1 MTRVLVTG
9 AEGFV
14 GGRLV
19 PRLLERGAD
28 VIACHGPEAAP
39 GPDETAGTRTTMAA
53 SEASA
58 SAPDRCERVE
68 LDICDRDAVE
78 RVLRDHAPDAVV
90 HLAGLSD
97 VGASWQ
103 RIADYYRVNVEGSEF
118 VAGATRAVSHSCRLI
133 VASSAEIYGRAP
145 ENELPVGEERPPRP
159 RSPYAMT
166 KAAVERLTL
175 GQGAIVTR
183 SFNLIG
189 PGQSPQFALPSFAA
203 QLAEIDAGRREPV
216 LRVGNLTSRRDF
228 VHVDDGVDA
237 YALLVERGEPGRA
250 YNIARGE
257 AIELAAALRRLIEI
271 SGVET
276 AIREDPER
284 LRPADVPVL
293 CGDANRLRTLGW
305 KPRRNF
311 DQALEAIWEDA
322 RDHSLAT
329 P

>member
-14 GGRLV
+14 GARLV
-19 PRLLERGAD
+19 PRLLERGAT
-28 VIACHGPEAAP
+28 VIACYGPGMAP
-39 GPDETAGTRTTMAA
+39 A
-53 SEASA
+53 ST
-58 SAPDRCERVE
+58 PTHDRCDWVE
-68 LDICDRDAVE
+68 LDICDRGAVE
-78 RVLRDHAPDAVV
+78 RVFEEQAPDAVV

-103 RIADYYRVNVEGSEF
+103 RIDDYYRVNVEGSEF
-118 VAGATRAVSHSCRLI
+118 VAAAARASCDSCRLI
-133 VASSAEIYGRAP
+133 VASSAEVYGRAP
-145 ENELPVGEERPPRP
+145 ESELPVGEERPLRP
-159 RSPYAMT
+159 RSPYALT

-175 GQGAIVTR
+175 GQGAIAVR

-203 QLAEIDAGRREPV
+203 QLAEIEAGRKEPV

-228 VHVDDGVDA
+228 VHVADGAEA
-237 YALLVERGEPGRA
+237 YAILVERGEPGCA

-276 AIREDPER
+276 EIREDPDR

-293 CGDANRLRTLGW
+293 CGDASRLRALGW
-305 KPRRNF
+305 NPRRSF
-311 DQALEAIWEDA
+311 DQALEAIWEEA
-322 RDHSLAT
+322 RE
-329 P
+329 PWP

>member
-19 PRLLERGAD
+19 PRLLEHGAT
-28 VIACHGPEAAP
+28 VIACHAP
-39 GPDETAGTRTTMAA
+39 DTAPAA
-53 SEASA
+53 SWAST
-58 SAPDRCERVE
+58 SPRERCHPLE

-78 RVLRDHAPDAVV
+78 RALQEHGPDAVV

-103 RIADYYRVNVEGSEF
+103 RIDDYYRVNVEGSES
-118 VAGATRAVSHSCRLI
+118 VAAATRAASDSCRLI
-133 VASSAEIYGRAP
+133 VASSAEIYGRVP
-145 ENELPVGEERPPRP
+145 ENELPVAEERPLRP
-159 RSPYAMT
+159 RSPYAVT

-175 GQGAIVTR
+175 GHGAIAAR

-189 PGQSPQFALPSFAA
+189 PGQSEQFALPSFAA

-228 VHVDDGVDA
+228 VHVDDGADA
-237 YALLVERGEPGRA
+237 YTLLIERGEPGSA

-257 AIELAAALRRLIEI
+257 AIELATALRRLIEI

-276 AIREDPER
+276 EIREDPQR

-293 CGDANRLRTLGW
+293 CGDGKRLRALGW
-305 KPRRNF
+305 SPRRSF

-322 RDHSLAT
+322 RACRALPSLVA
-329 P
+329 PLQGE